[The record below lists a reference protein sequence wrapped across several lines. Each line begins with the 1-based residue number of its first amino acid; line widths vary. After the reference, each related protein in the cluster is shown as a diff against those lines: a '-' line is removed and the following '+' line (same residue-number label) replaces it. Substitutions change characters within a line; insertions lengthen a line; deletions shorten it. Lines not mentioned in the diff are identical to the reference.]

1 MEALFRTFTQVA
13 RRGAVAHAGTAV
25 AAVLALALATSNTV
39 LAQDPATADDDPEQ
53 SVEQRLEQALD
64 YLADDDF
71 TGARLEFETVL
82 QLNYLPPGPEEQ
94 AKIYEQLARDYLDG
108 KRLLSSGYYMIGV
121 GHYRENS
128 TSAGDGD
135 TSDNFTNPRI
145 GGRLNYLYG
154 DGYSLDGT
162 LDYRFR
168 YYDNSDRR
176 NDSDLRWS
184 GDISRS
190 MGDDNLAVGLRGRV
204 SYRGNSDYR
213 NDYGLF
219 TSWRRLLDDANQIR
233 FGAEF
238 RRRAYPSGPLRA
250 RTRNIAE
257 LTAAWTRSFRDGRAN
272 LTIAAQGGREYGGGR
287 DDGSSNFYGL
297 SPSYDFTISDDWS
310 GFVFAWWQ
318 NDRFSVERLN
328 APGGDDNAN
337 IGTRNDN
344 LYEVGGGVVW
354 AFAERWTLN
363 PEILYI
369 RDQSNVLG
377 ANYSSTEVW
386 ATVRKGF

>member
-1 MEALFRTFTQVA
+1 VL
-13 RRGAVAHAGTAV
+13 V
-25 AAVLALALATSNTV
+25 AAAPVSAV
-39 LAQDPATADDDPEQ
+39 LAQDPTAPVGDPETT
-53 SVEQRLEQALD
+53 VEDRIEQALEL
-64 YLADDDF
+64 LADEDY

-82 QLNYLPPGPEEQ
+82 QLDDLPPGPEQQ
-94 AKIYEQLARDYLDG
+94 AKIYEALARDYLEG
-108 KRLLSSGYYMIGV
+108 KRLLSSGYALIGL

-145 GGRLNYLYG
+145 GGRLNYLMA
-154 DGYSLDGT
+154 DGYALDGS

-184 GDISRS
+184 GDLNRTL
-190 MGDDNLAVGLRGRV
+190 GDDSFAVGLRGRV
-204 SYRGNSDYR
+204 SYRGDADYR
-213 NDYGLF
+213 NDYGIF
-219 TSWRRLLDDANQIR
+219 TSWRRLLDDENQIR
-233 FGAEF
+233 LGAEF
-238 RRRAYPSGPLRA
+238 RRRAYPSGRLRD

-257 LTAAWTRSFRDGRAN
+257 LTAAWTRSFRDGRAS
-272 LTIAAQGGREYGGGR
+272 LTIAAQGGREYGSGR
-287 DDGSSNFYGL
+287 IDGSSNFYGL
-297 SPSYDFTISDDWS
+297 SPTYDFTISDGWS

-318 NDRFSVERLN
+318 NDRFSVERTN
-328 APGGDDNAN
+328 PPGGDDEAN
-337 IGTRNDN
+337 INTRNDN
-344 LYEVGGGVVW
+344 LYEVGGGLVW
-354 AFAERWTLN
+354 EFAERWTLN